1 MKRPPAKAE
10 ENAIVLRAIRTQ
22 QAGAFELYA
31 FFIAASDILQIA
43 DISRIKREGDELQGF
58 QRKEIRAHVN
68 AIVEFLD
75 SGPVLFPNAI
85 ILALS
90 NRVQFEPS
98 RGPAPAGLIDVGRSG
113 TLTIPRGME
122 GERAAWIVDGQQRSL
137 ALSRTKNRDLP
148 VPVIA
153 FVSPDIK
160 TQREQFILVNKSKPL
175 EARLINELLP
185 EVGMLLPRDLSEN
198 LLPSELC
205 NLLNTR
211 PESPF
216 FGLIKRASS
225 GANGVISDQTLLTAI
240 RQNLRPAFGGLAA
253 MRSADGIDAEKVF
266 EALITYWRAVKE
278 TFPEAWGK
286 EPARSRLMH
295 SAGIKAMAALMD
307 ALIVRTETMAD
318 PWGEIRAA
326 LGRLVPH
333 CAWTEGRWPSELGMG
348 WNEVQGTPQHI
359 SKLTQFLVAKDR
371 ELSRALL
378 K

>member
-1 MKRPPAKAE
+1 MKRESDPLKD
-10 ENAIVLRAIRTQ
+10 NSLVLRAIRTQ
-22 QAGAFELYA
+22 QAGAYELYA
-31 FFIAASDILQIA
+31 FFVPAADILQIA

-58 QRKEIRAHVN
+58 QRKEIRTHVN
-68 AIVEFLD
+68 SIVEFLD

-85 ILALS
+85 ILALT
-90 NRVQFEPS
+90 RKVLFEPS
-98 RGPAPAGLIDVGRSG
+98 RGPTPPGLSDVGRSG
-113 TLTIPRGME
+113 TLTIPRGKE
-122 GERAAWIVDGQQRSL
+122 GERAAWIVDGQQRSI
-137 ALSRTKNRDLP
+137 ALSRTSNSCLP

-153 FVSPDIK
+153 FVSPDIR

-225 GANGVISDQTLLTAI
+225 GTNGVISDQALLGAI

-253 MRSADGIDAEKVF
+253 MRTTEGIDSERVF
-266 EALITYWRAVKE
+266 NALMSYWAAVKE
-278 TFPEAWGK
+278 TFPDAWGK
-286 EPARSRLMH
+286 DTTQSRLMH
-295 SAGIKAMAALMD
+295 SAGIRAMAALMD
-307 ALIVRTETMAD
+307 TLILRTEILPE
-318 PWGEIRAA
+318 PWAEIRGA
-326 LGRLVPH
+326 LKRLTPH
-333 CAWTEGRWPSELGMG
+333 CAWTEGRWPAELGLA
-348 WNEVQGTPQHI
+348 WNEIQGTPQHI
-359 SKLTQFLVAKDR
+359 NRLTQFLVTKDR
-371 ELSRALL
+371 ELSRAS

>member
-1 MKRPPAKAE
+1 MSASDDPADGDAV
-10 ENAIVLRAIRTQ
+10 ILRAIRTT
-22 QAGAFELYA
+22 QANAFELYA
-31 FFIAASDILQIA
+31 FFIAAEDILRIA
-43 DISRIKREGDELQGF
+43 DISRIKRQGDELQGF

-68 AIVEFLD
+68 SIVEFLD

-90 NRVQFEPS
+90 RDVVFEAS
-98 RGPAPAGLIDVGRSG
+98 RGPTPPGMSDIGRSG
-113 TLTIPRGME
+113 TLTIPKGKE
-122 GERAAWIVDGQQRSL
+122 GQRAAWIVDGQQRSI
-137 ALSRTKNRDLP
+137 ALSKTKNGTLP

-198 LLPSELC
+198 LLPSALC

-225 GANGVISDQTLLTAI
+225 GPNGVISDQALLRSI

-253 MRSADGIDAEKVF
+253 LRTAEGIDTEKVF
-266 EALITYWRAVKE
+266 EALLAYWRAVKE
-278 TFPEAWGK
+278 TFPSAWGK
-286 EPARSRLMH
+286 DPTHSRLMH
-295 SAGIKAMAALMD
+295 STGIQAMAALMD
-307 ALIVRTETMAD
+307 TLILRTESMPE
-318 PWGEIRAA
+318 PWDEIRSA
-326 LGRLVPH
+326 LNRLAPH
-333 CAWTEGRWPSELGMG
+333 CAWTDGRWPAELGLA
-348 WNEVQGTPQHI
+348 WNEIQGTPQHI
-359 SKLTQFLVAKDR
+359 ARLTQFLVAKDR
-371 ELSRALL
+371 ELSRAA